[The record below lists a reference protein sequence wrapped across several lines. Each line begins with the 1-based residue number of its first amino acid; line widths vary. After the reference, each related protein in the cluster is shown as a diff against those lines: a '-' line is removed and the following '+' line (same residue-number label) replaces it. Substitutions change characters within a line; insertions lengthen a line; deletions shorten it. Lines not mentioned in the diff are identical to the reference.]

1 MDKICLENKPV
12 TLVEN
17 HIVVVGVVVSGG
29 SGGGSP
35 LRFSM
40 T

>member
-17 HIVVVGVVVSGG
+17 QIVVVVGVVVSGG
-29 SGGGSP
+29 SSP

>member
-1 MDKICLENKPV
+1 MEKICLENKPV

-17 HIVVVGVVVSGG
+17 QIVVVGVVVSGG
-29 SGGGSP
+29 SSP